1 MELHSCFVCYLIV
14 FGIPPFGSQLCPRL
28 SHLFELCHCT
38 FLIYMKVFL
47 SPYTFLQD
55 TNVCTYR
62 FTASHQFF
70 QGDLLQDYT
79 LSALIRTHCYSGK
92 KNISMLFFF
101 SFVVFI
107 CFCFYFVFYL
117 TNKASYLAME
127 TCCCT
132 IV

>member
-1 MELHSCFVCYLIV
+1 
-14 FGIPPFGSQLCPRL
+14 
-28 SHLFELCHCT
+28 
-38 FLIYMKVFL
+38 MKVFL

-101 SFVVFI
+101 SFVVF
-107 CFCFYFVFYL
+107 VFSL
-117 TNKASYLAME
+117 IKFEAIATLLWRHFAAHVQEISDF
-127 TCCCT
+127 TF
-132 IV
+132 IF